1 MMCALTYN
9 FYTSFNPFL
18 FVNPQFSSFFG
29 YKFLLFCLCVCALK
43 CFLCD
48 QVTCVGVGD
57 IFNSGSN
64 AVVVLNAESQC
75 HIFVI
80 SLNADKTSL
89 VS

>member
-1 MMCALTYN
+1 M
-9 FYTSFNPFL
+9 
-18 FVNPQFSSFFG
+18 
-29 YKFLLFCLCVCALK
+29 
-43 CFLCD
+43 
-48 QVTCVGVGD
+48 GVGD